1 MNQPFG
7 TGPAPSLPPL
17 IDGELRLDNPAVD
30 RAFRWLL
37 RDGRHQP
44 TSGELLQG
52 LCRELTEGGF
62 PLMRAFLA
70 KPTLHPQIASIAYRW
85 ARAQPVV
92 EAFTR
97 EHDIWQSDQYLR
109 SPMALIYAGEE
120 SIIRRRLFGPGLRL
134 DFPILEDLLAEGGT
148 DYAIFGLRRGDGKPM
163 AVASIATDAPGGFSD
178 EQFTGFQSLL
188 PLLSLIV
195 EAIETRLTAK
205 SLLEIYL
212 GADAGRRVMGG
223 LIRRGE
229 SVTIAAAIWQCDLRD
244 FTAMSNQLPRDEVL
258 AILNDYFDA
267 VTRPVLAR
275 GGEIL
280 KFIGDSVLAIFPMK
294 DDLDRDDK
302 CRTALTAAEEALEAM
317 RDVNELRASA
327 GKAPL
332 GVGIGLHAG
341 SVSYGNIG
349 SQTRLDFTVIGPAV
363 NLAARITGLCRPLN
377 QRLLT
382 SRAFAS
388 PCGSKLVPLG
398 HYPLHGFDQPQEVF
412 GLPEE

>member
-1 MNQPFG
+1 
-7 TGPAPSLPPL
+7 
-17 IDGELRLDNPAVD
+17 LRLDNAAID

-37 RDGRHQP
+37 REGRTQP
-44 TSGELLQG
+44 TGQELMRG
-52 LCRELTEGGF
+52 LGAALTDGGF
-62 PLMRAFLA
+62 PLMRMLLA

-85 ARAQPVV
+85 ARGTPDV
-92 EAFTR
+92 ESFTR

-109 SPMALIYAGEE
+109 SPMALIYAGEPM
-120 SIIRRRLFGPGLRL
+120 IRRRLFGPDLKL
-134 DFPILEDLLAEGGT
+134 DFPILEDLVAEGGT
-148 DYAIFGLRRGDGKPM
+148 DYAIFGLRRGDGRPL
-163 AVASIATDAPGGFSD
+163 AVISIATDAPGGFTD
-178 EQFTGFQSLL
+178 EQFTGFQTLL

-195 EAIETRLTAK
+195 DVIETRLTAK

-212 GADAGRRVMGG
+212 GGDAGKRVMGG

-267 VTRPVLAR
+267 VTRPVMAR

-280 KFIGDSVLAIFPMK
+280 KFIGDAVLAIFPMR
-294 DDLDRDDK
+294 DDLDRDAK
-302 CRTALTAAEEALEAM
+302 CRTALEAAEEALEAL

-327 GKAPL
+327 GKQPL
-332 GVGIGLHAG
+332 SIGIGLHAG

-349 SQTRLDFTVIGPAV
+349 SHTRLDFTVIGPAV

-377 QRLLT
+377 QPLLA

-398 HYPLHGFDQPQEVF
+398 HYPMHGFDQPQEVY
-412 GLPEE
+412 GLPEAQ

>member
-7 TGPAPSLPPL
+7 TGPAPILPPL

-37 RDGRHQP
+37 RDGRQQP
-44 TSGELLQG
+44 NSGDLLQG
-52 LCRELTEGGF
+52 FCRELSEGGF
-62 PLMRAFLA
+62 PLMRAFVA

-85 ARAQPVV
+85 SRAQPVV

-109 SPMALIYAGEE
+109 SPMALIYAGEPM
-120 SIIRRRLFGPGLRL
+120 IRRRLFGPDLRL
-134 DFPILEDLLAEGGT
+134 DFPILEDLLAEGAT
-148 DYAIFGLRRGDGKPM
+148 DYAIFGLRRGDGRPL
-163 AVASIATDAPGGFSD
+163 AVTSIATDAPGGFSD
-178 EQFTGFQSLL
+178 EQFYGFQSLL

-267 VTRPVLAR
+267 VTRPVLAH

-302 CRTALTAAEEALEAM
+302 CRVALTAAEEALEAM

-377 QRLLT
+377 QRLLA

-398 HYPLHGFDQPQEVF
+398 HYPMHGFDQPQEVY

>member
-7 TGPAPSLPPL
+7 TGPAPVLPPL
-17 IDGELRLDNPAVD
+17 TDGELRLDNPAID
-30 RAFRWLL
+30 RTFRWLL

-44 TSGELLQG
+44 TSGGLLQG
-52 LCRELTEGGF
+52 FCRELTEGGF

-85 ARAQPVV
+85 SRAQPVV

-109 SPMALIYAGEE
+109 SPMALIYAGEPM
-120 SIIRRRLFGPGLRL
+120 IRRRLFGPDLRL
-134 DFPILEDLLAEGGT
+134 DFPILEDLLAEGAT
-148 DYAIFGLRRGDGKPM
+148 DYAIFGLRRGDGRPL
-163 AVASIATDAPGGFSD
+163 AVTSIATDAPGGLSD
-178 EQFTGFQSLL
+178 EQFYGFQSLL

-267 VTRPVLAR
+267 VTRPVLAH

-302 CRTALTAAEEALEAM
+302 CRVALTAAEEALEAM

-349 SQTRLDFTVIGPAV
+349 SQARLDFTVIGPAV

-377 QRLLT
+377 QPLLA
-382 SRAFAS
+382 SKAFAS
-388 PCGSKLVPLG
+388 PCGSKLRSLG
-398 HYPLHGFDQPQEVF
+398 HYPMHGFDQPQEVY
-412 GLPEE
+412 GLPE

>member
-7 TGPAPSLPPL
+7 TGPAPTLPPA
-17 IDGELRLDNPAVD
+17 IDGELRLDNAAID
-30 RAFRWLL
+30 RTFRWLL
-37 RDGRHQP
+37 RDGRLQP
-44 TSGELLQG
+44 TGKELMHG
-52 LCRELTEGGF
+52 LGRELIAGGF
-62 PLMRAFLA
+62 PLMRMLLA

-85 ARAQPVV
+85 SRATPDV
-92 EAFTR
+92 ESFTR

-109 SPMALIYAGEE
+109 SPMALIYAGEPM
-120 SIIRRRLFGPGLRL
+120 IRRRLFGPNLRL

-148 DYAIFGLRRGDGKPM
+148 DYAIFGLRRGDGRPM
-163 AVASIATDAPGGFSD
+163 AVISIATDAPGGFTD

-188 PLLSLIV
+188 PLLSLII
-195 EAIETRLTAK
+195 EAIETRLMAK

-212 GADAGRRVMGG
+212 GGDAGRRVMGG

-267 VTRPVLAR
+267 VTRPVLAH

-280 KFIGDSVLAIFPMK
+280 KFIGDAVLAIFPMR
-294 DDLDRDDK
+294 DDLDRDEK
-302 CRTALTAAEEALEAM
+302 CRTALQAAEEALDALRE
-317 RDVNELRASA
+317 VNELRASA
-327 GKAPL
+327 GKQPL
-332 GVGIGLHAG
+332 NIGIGLHAG

-377 QRLLT
+377 QPLLA
-382 SRAFAS
+382 SKAFAS

-398 HYPLHGFDQPQEVF
+398 HYPMHGFDQPQEVF
-412 GLPEE
+412 GLPEN

>member
-7 TGPAPSLPPL
+7 TGPAPILPPL

-37 RDGRHQP
+37 RDGRQQP
-44 TSGELLQG
+44 NSGDLLQG
-52 LCRELTEGGF
+52 FCRELSEGGF
-62 PLMRAFLA
+62 PLMRAFVA

-85 ARAQPVV
+85 SRAQPVV

-109 SPMALIYAGEE
+109 SPMALIYAGEPM
-120 SIIRRRLFGPGLRL
+120 IRRRLFGPDLRL
-134 DFPILEDLLAEGGT
+134 DFPILEDLLAEGAT
-148 DYAIFGLRRGDGKPM
+148 DYAIFGLRRGDGRPL
-163 AVASIATDAPGGFSD
+163 AVISIATDAPGGFSD
-178 EQFTGFQSLL
+178 EQFYGFQSLL

-267 VTRPVLAR
+267 VTRPVLAH

-302 CRTALTAAEEALEAM
+302 CRVALTAAEEALEAM

-377 QRLLT
+377 QRLLA
-382 SRAFAS
+382 SKAFAS

-398 HYPLHGFDQPQEVF
+398 HYPMHGFDQPQEVY

>member
-1 MNQPFG
+1 MNQPLG

-17 IDGELRLDNPAVD
+17 IDGELRLENAAID

-37 RDGRHQP
+37 REGRHQP

-52 LCRELTEGGF
+52 FCRELAVGGF

-85 ARAQPVV
+85 SRAQPTV

-109 SPMALIYAGEE
+109 SPMALIYAGEPM
-120 SIIRRRLFGPGLRL
+120 IRRRLFGPDLRL
-134 DFPILEDLLAEGGT
+134 DFPILEDLLAEGAT
-148 DYAIFGLRRGDGKPM
+148 DYAIFGLRRGDGRPL
-163 AVASIATDAPGGFSD
+163 AVFSIATDASGGFSD
-178 EQFTGFQSLL
+178 EQFYGFQSLL

-229 SVTIAAAIWQCDLRD
+229 SVTIAAAIWHCDLRD

-302 CRTALTAAEEALEAM
+302 CRVALTAAEEALEAM

-332 GVGIGLHAG
+332 GIGIGLHAG

-377 QRLLT
+377 QKLLA

-398 HYPLHGFDQPQEVF
+398 HYPMHGFDQPQEVF

>member
-1 MNQPFG
+1 MNQAFG
-7 TGPAPSLPPL
+7 SGSAPAIPPT
-17 IDGELRLDNPAVD
+17 IGGELRFDDAAID

-37 RDGRHQP
+37 REGRNQR
-44 TSGELLQG
+44 SG
-52 LCRELTEGGF
+52 RELMRGLGAELTAGGF
-62 PLMRAFLA
+62 PLMRALLA
-70 KPTLHPQIASIAYRW
+70 MPTLHPQIASIAYRW
-85 ARAQPVV
+85 SRGAPEV

-109 SPMALIYAGEE
+109 SPMALIYAGEPM
-120 SIIRRRLFGPGLRL
+120 IRRRLFGPDLKL
-134 DFPILEDLLAEGGT
+134 DFPILEDLVAEGGT
-148 DYAIFGLRRGDGKPM
+148 DYAIFGLRRGDGRPL
-163 AVASIATDAPGGFSD
+163 AALSIATDVPGGFTD
-178 EQFTGFQSLL
+178 QQFNGFQSLL

-195 EAIETRLTAK
+195 EAIETRLTAR

-212 GADAGRRVMGG
+212 GGDAGRRVMGG

-244 FTAMSNQLPRDEVL
+244 FTAMSNRLPRDEVL

-280 KFIGDSVLAIFPMK
+280 KFIGDAVLAIFPMR
-294 DDLDRDDK
+294 DDLDRDEK
-302 CRTALTAAEEALEAM
+302 CRTALSAAEEALDAL

-377 QRLLT
+377 QPLLA
-382 SRAFAS
+382 SRTFAS

-398 HYPLHGFDQPQEVF
+398 HYPMHGFDAPQEVY
-412 GLPEE
+412 GLPE

>member
-1 MNQPFG
+1 MNQAFG
-7 TGPAPSLPPL
+7 TGPAPILPPL
-17 IDGELRLDNPAVD
+17 TDGELRLDNPAID

-37 RDGRHQP
+37 RDGRQQP
-44 TSGELLQG
+44 NSGDLLQG
-52 LCRELTEGGF
+52 LCRELREGGF
-62 PLMRAFLA
+62 PLLRAFLA

-85 ARAQPVV
+85 ARTQPVV

-109 SPMALIYAGEE
+109 SPMALIYAGEPM
-120 SIIRRRLFGPGLRL
+120 IRRRLFGPDLRL
-134 DFPILEDLLAEGGT
+134 DFPILEDLLAEGAT
-148 DYAIFGLRRGDGKPM
+148 DYAIFGLRRGDGRPL
-163 AVASIATDAPGGFSD
+163 AVVSIATDAVGGFGD
-178 EQFTGFQSLL
+178 EQFYGFQSLL

-267 VTRPVLAR
+267 VTRPVLAH

-302 CRTALTAAEEALEAM
+302 CRVALTAAEEALEAM

-377 QRLLT
+377 QRLLA
-382 SRAFAS
+382 SKAFAS

-398 HYPLHGFDQPQEVF
+398 HYPMHGFDQPQEVY
-412 GLPEE
+412 GLPED

>member
-1 MNQPFG
+1 M
-7 TGPAPSLPPL
+7 PA
-17 IDGELRLDNPAVD
+17 
-30 RAFRWLL
+30 
-37 RDGRHQP
+37 
-44 TSGELLQG
+44 
-52 LCRELTEGGF
+52 
-62 PLMRAFLA
+62 
-70 KPTLHPQIASIAYRW
+70 
-85 ARAQPVV
+85 
-92 EAFTR
+92 
-97 EHDIWQSDQYLR
+97 R
-109 SPMALIYAGEE
+109 S
-120 SIIRRRLFGPGLRL
+120 STIRRRLFGPGLRL

-163 AVASIATDAPGGFSD
+163 AVVSIATDAPGGFSD
-178 EQFTGFQSLL
+178 EQFTGFQSVL

-267 VTRPVLAR
+267 VTRPVMAR

-280 KFIGDSVLAIFPMK
+280 KFIGDAVLAIFPMK

-302 CRTALTAAEEALEAM
+302 CRTALAAGEEALEAM

-332 GVGIGLHAG
+332 SIGIGLHAG

-377 QRLLT
+377 QRLLA
-382 SRAFAS
+382 SKAFAS

-398 HYPLHGFDQPQEVF
+398 HYPMHGFDQPQEVY

>member
-1 MNQPFG
+1 
-7 TGPAPSLPPL
+7 
-17 IDGELRLDNPAVD
+17 
-30 RAFRWLL
+30 
-37 RDGRHQP
+37 
-44 TSGELLQG
+44 
-52 LCRELTEGGF
+52 
-62 PLMRAFLA
+62 
-70 KPTLHPQIASIAYRW
+70 
-85 ARAQPVV
+85 
-92 EAFTR
+92 
-97 EHDIWQSDQYLR
+97 
-109 SPMALIYAGEE
+109 
-120 SIIRRRLFGPGLRL
+120 
-134 DFPILEDLLAEGGT
+134 
-148 DYAIFGLRRGDGKPM
+148 
-163 AVASIATDAPGGFSD
+163 
-178 EQFTGFQSLL
+178 
-188 PLLSLIV
+188 
-195 EAIETRLTAK
+195 
-205 SLLEIYL
+205 
-212 GADAGRRVMGG
+212 MGG

-377 QRLLT
+377 QRLLA
-382 SRAFAS
+382 SKAFAS

-398 HYPLHGFDQPQEVF
+398 HYPLHGFDQPQEVYAAA
-412 GLPEE
+412 GGVSATSALRPVRRAHSLPRRRSGTTPPSRRCSAPPLPSDRAAAWSASAG

>member
-1 MNQPFG
+1 MNQAFG
-7 TGPAPSLPPL
+7 SGSVPGLPAA
-17 IDGELRLDNPAVD
+17 IDGELRLDDAAID

-37 RDGRHQP
+37 REGRTQR
-44 TSGELLQG
+44 SG
-52 LCRELTEGGF
+52 RELMRGLGAELTAGGF
-62 PLMRAFLA
+62 PLMRALLA
-70 KPTLHPQIASIAYRW
+70 MPTLHPQIASIAYRW
-85 ARAQPVV
+85 SRAAPEV

-109 SPMALIYAGEE
+109 SPMALIYAGEPM
-120 SIIRRRLFGPGLRL
+120 IRRRLFGPELKI
-134 DFPILEDLLAEGGT
+134 DFPILEDLVAEGGT
-148 DYAIFGLRRGDGKPM
+148 DYAIFGLRRGDGRPL
-163 AVASIATDAPGGFSD
+163 AALSIATDVPGGFTD
-178 EQFTGFQSLL
+178 RQFNGFQNLL

-195 EAIETRLTAK
+195 EAIETRLTAR

-212 GADAGRRVMGG
+212 GGDAGKRVMGG

-280 KFIGDSVLAIFPMK
+280 KFIGDAVLAIFPMR

-302 CRTALTAAEEALEAM
+302 CITALAAAEEALDAL

-332 GVGIGLHAG
+332 SVGIGLHAG

-377 QRLLT
+377 QPLLA
-382 SRAFAS
+382 SRTFAS
-388 PCGSKLVPLG
+388 PCASKLVPLG
-398 HYPLHGFDQPQEVF
+398 HYPMHGFDAPQEVF

>member
-1 MNQPFG
+1 MNQPLG

-37 RDGRHQP
+37 REGRHQP

-52 LCRELTEGGF
+52 FCRELTEGGF

-85 ARAQPVV
+85 SRAEPKV

-97 EHDIWQSDQYLR
+97 EHDIWQSEQYLR

-120 SIIRRRLFGPGLRL
+120 TMIRRRLFGPGLRL

-148 DYAIFGLRRGDGKPM
+148 DYAIFGLRRGDGRPM
-163 AVASIATDAPGGFSD
+163 AVVSIATDAPGGFSD

-280 KFIGDSVLAIFPMK
+280 KFIGDAVLAIFPMK

-302 CRTALTAAEEALEAM
+302 CRVALTAGEEALEAM

-332 GVGIGLHAG
+332 SIGIGLHAG

-349 SQTRLDFTVIGPAV
+349 AQTRLDFTVIGPAV

-377 QRLLT
+377 QRLLA
-382 SRAFAS
+382 SKAFAS

-398 HYPLHGFDQPQEVF
+398 HYPLHGFDQPQEVY

>member
-7 TGPAPSLPPL
+7 TGPAPSLPPV
-17 IDGELRLDNPAVD
+17 IDGELRLDDVAVD
-30 RAFRWLL
+30 RTFRWLL
-37 RDGRHQP
+37 REGRGQP
-44 TSGELLQG
+44 TGKELLQG
-52 LCRELTEGGF
+52 FADNLTGGGF
-62 PLMRAFLA
+62 PLLRAFMA
-70 KPTLHPQIASIAYRW
+70 QPTLHPQIASVAYRW
-85 ARAQPVV
+85 SRAEPRV

-109 SPMALIYAGEE
+109 SPMALIYAGEPM
-120 SIIRRRLFGPGLRL
+120 IRRRLSGPDLKL
-134 DFPILEDLLAEGGT
+134 DFPILEDLVAEGAT
-148 DYAIFGLRRGDGKPM
+148 DYAIFGLRRGDGRPLA
-163 AVASIATDAPGGFSD
+163 AVSIATDAPGGFSD
-178 EQFTGFQSLL
+178 EQLTGFQTLL

-195 EAIETRLTAK
+195 EVIGTRLMAR

-267 VTRPVLAR
+267 VTRPVLAH

-294 DDLDRDDK
+294 DDLDRDSK
-302 CRTALTAAEEALEAM
+302 CHTALAAAEEALDAM

-327 GKAPL
+327 GKGPL
-332 GVGIGLHAG
+332 GIGIGLHAG

-349 SQTRLDFTVIGPAV
+349 AQTRLDFTVIGPAV

-377 QRLLT
+377 QKLLA
-382 SRAFAS
+382 SKVFAS

-398 HYPLHGFDQPQEVF
+398 HYPMHGFDQPQEVY

>member
-1 MNQPFG
+1 MNQAFG
-7 TGPAPSLPPL
+7 SAPVPGLPPA
-17 IDGELRLDNPAVD
+17 IDGELHLEDAAID

-37 RDGRHQP
+37 REGRIQP
-44 TSGELLQG
+44 TG
-52 LCRELTEGGF
+52 RELMRGLGSELTAGGF
-62 PLMRAFLA
+62 PLMRALLA

-85 ARAQPVV
+85 SRSAPEV

-109 SPMALIYAGEE
+109 SPMALIYAGEPM
-120 SIIRRRLFGPGLRL
+120 IRRRLFGPDLKL

-148 DYAIFGLRRGDGKPM
+148 DYAIFGLRRGDGRPL
-163 AVASIATDAPGGFSD
+163 AALSIATDAPDGFTD
-178 EQFTGFQSLL
+178 GQLRGFQVLL

-195 EAIETRLTAK
+195 EAIETRLTAR

-212 GADAGRRVMGG
+212 GGDAGKRVMGG

-244 FTAMSNQLPRDEVL
+244 FTMMSNQLPRDEVL

-280 KFIGDSVLAIFPMK
+280 KFIGDAVLAIFPMR
-294 DDLDRDDK
+294 DDLDRDEK
-302 CRTALTAAEEALEAM
+302 CRTALAAAEEALDAL

-327 GKAPL
+327 GKPPL
-332 GVGIGLHAG
+332 GIGIGLHAG

-377 QRLLT
+377 QALLA
-382 SRAFAS
+382 SRTFAS

-398 HYPLHGFDQPQEVF
+398 HYPMHGFDAPQEVY
-412 GLPEE
+412 GLPE

>member
-1 MNQPFG
+1 M
-7 TGPAPSLPPL
+7 
-17 IDGELRLDNPAVD
+17 
-30 RAFRWLL
+30 
-37 RDGRHQP
+37 
-44 TSGELLQG
+44 
-52 LCRELTEGGF
+52 
-62 PLMRAFLA
+62 
-70 KPTLHPQIASIAYRW
+70 
-85 ARAQPVV
+85 
-92 EAFTR
+92 TR
-97 EHDIWQSDQYLR
+97 EHDIWHSDQYLR
-109 SPMALIYAGEE
+109 SPMALIYAGETM
-120 SIIRRRLFGPGLRL
+120 IRRRLIGPNMKL
-134 DFPILEDLLAEGGT
+134 DFPILEDLVAEGAT
-148 DYAIFGLRRGDGKPM
+148 DYAIFGLKRGDARPL
-163 AVASIATDAPGGFSD
+163 AVFSMSTHAEGGFTD
-178 EQFTGFQSLL
+178 EELVGIQTLL
-188 PLLSLIV
+188 PLLSLVV
-195 EAIETRLTAK
+195 ETIESRLTAK

-212 GADAGRRVMGG
+212 GGDAGQRVMGG
-223 LIRRGE
+223 LIKRGE

-294 DDLDRDDK
+294 DDLDRDEK

-377 QRLLT
+377 QRLLA
-382 SRAFAS
+382 SKAFAS

-398 HYPLHGFDQPQEVF
+398 HYPMHGFDQPQEVY

>member
-7 TGPAPSLPPL
+7 TGPAPSLPPVV
-17 IDGELRLDNPAVD
+17 DGELRLENAAVD
-30 RAFRWLL
+30 RTFRWLL
-37 RDGRHQP
+37 REGRGQP
-44 TSGELLQG
+44 TGREVLQG
-52 LCRELTEGGF
+52 FADTLTGGGF
-62 PLMRAFLA
+62 PLLRAFMA
-70 KPTLHPQIASIAYRW
+70 QPTLHPQIASIAYRW
-85 ARAQPVV
+85 SRAEPKV

-109 SPMALIYAGEE
+109 SPMALIYAGEPM
-120 SIIRRRLFGPGLRL
+120 IRRRLFGPDLKL
-134 DFPILEDLLAEGGT
+134 DFPILEDLLAEGAT
-148 DYAIFGLRRGDGKPM
+148 DYAIFGLRRSDGRPL
-163 AVASIATDAPGGFSD
+163 AVISIATDAPGGFSD
-178 EQFTGFQSLL
+178 EQLTGFHTLL

-195 EAIETRLTAK
+195 EAIETRLMAR

-280 KFIGDSVLAIFPMK
+280 KFIGDSVLAIFPMR
-294 DDLDRDDK
+294 DDLDRDGK
-302 CRTALTAAEEALEAM
+302 CHTALAAAEEALEAM

-327 GKAPL
+327 GKPPL

-349 SQTRLDFTVIGPAV
+349 AQTRLDFTVIGPAV

-377 QRLLT
+377 QKLLA
-382 SRAFAS
+382 SKVFAS

-398 HYPLHGFDQPQEVF
+398 HYPMHGFDQPQEVF

>member
-7 TGPAPSLPPL
+7 TGPAPILPPL
-17 IDGELRLDNPAVD
+17 TDGELRLDNPAID

-37 RDGRHQP
+37 RDGRQQP
-44 TSGELLQG
+44 SSGDLLQG
-52 LCRELTEGGF
+52 LCRELSEGGF

-85 ARAQPVV
+85 ARTQPVV

-109 SPMALIYAGEE
+109 SPMALIYAGEPM
-120 SIIRRRLFGPGLRL
+120 IRRRLFGPDLRL
-134 DFPILEDLLAEGGT
+134 DFPILEDLLAEGAT
-148 DYAIFGLRRGDGKPM
+148 DYAIFGLRRGDGRPL
-163 AVASIATDAPGGFSD
+163 AVVSIATDAVGGFGD
-178 EQFTGFQSLL
+178 EQFYGFQSLL

-267 VTRPVLAR
+267 VTRPVLAH

-302 CRTALTAAEEALEAM
+302 CRVALTAAEEALEAM

-377 QRLLT
+377 QRLLA
-382 SRAFAS
+382 SKAFAS

-398 HYPLHGFDQPQEVF
+398 HYPMHGFDQPQEVY

>member
-7 TGPAPSLPPL
+7 TGPAPILPPL
-17 IDGELRLDNPAVD
+17 IDGELRLDNPAID

-52 LCRELTEGGF
+52 FCRELTEGGF

-85 ARAQPVV
+85 SRTEPKV

-97 EHDIWQSDQYLR
+97 EHDIWQSEQYLR

-120 SIIRRRLFGPGLRL
+120 SMIRRRLFGPGLRL

-163 AVASIATDAPGGFSD
+163 AVVSIATDAPGGFSD
-178 EQFTGFQSLL
+178 DQFTGFQSLL

-280 KFIGDSVLAIFPMK
+280 KFIGDAVLAIFPMK

-302 CRTALTAAEEALEAM
+302 CRVALTAGEEALEAM

-332 GVGIGLHAG
+332 SIGIGLHAG

-377 QRLLT
+377 QRLLA
-382 SRAFAS
+382 SKAFAS

-398 HYPLHGFDQPQEVF
+398 HYPMHGFDQPQEVY

>member
-7 TGPAPSLPPL
+7 TGPAPILPPL
-17 IDGELRLDNPAVD
+17 IDGELRLENPAID
-30 RAFRWLL
+30 RTFRWLL
-37 RDGRHQP
+37 RDGRQQP
-44 TSGELLQG
+44 NSGDLLQG
-52 LCRELTEGGF
+52 FCRELTEGGF
-62 PLMRAFLA
+62 PLMRAFVA

-85 ARAQPVV
+85 ERTKPEV

-109 SPMALIYAGEE
+109 SPMALIYAGEPM
-120 SIIRRRLFGPGLRL
+120 IRRRLFGPDLRL
-134 DFPILEDLLAEGGT
+134 DFPILEDLLAEGAT
-148 DYAIFGLRRGDGKPM
+148 DYAIFGLRRGDGRPM
-163 AVASIATDAPGGFSD
+163 AVVSIATDAPGGFSD

-280 KFIGDSVLAIFPMK
+280 KFIGDAVLAIFPMK

-302 CRTALTAAEEALEAM
+302 CRVALTAGEEALEAM

-332 GVGIGLHAG
+332 SIGIGLHAG

-349 SQTRLDFTVIGPAV
+349 AQTRLDFTVIGPAV

-377 QRLLT
+377 QRLLA
-382 SRAFAS
+382 SKAFAS

-398 HYPLHGFDQPQEVF
+398 HYPMHGFDQPQEVF

>member
-7 TGPAPSLPPL
+7 TGPAPILPPL
-17 IDGELRLDNPAVD
+17 IDGELRLDDPAID

-37 RDGRHQP
+37 RDGRQQP

-52 LCRELTEGGF
+52 FCRELSEGGF
-62 PLMRAFLA
+62 PLMRAFVA

-85 ARAQPVV
+85 SRVQPVV

-109 SPMALIYAGEE
+109 SPMALIYAGEPM
-120 SIIRRRLFGPGLRL
+120 IRRRLFGPDLRL
-134 DFPILEDLLAEGGT
+134 DFPILEDLLAEGAT
-148 DYAIFGLRRGDGKPM
+148 DYAIFGLRRGDGRPL
-163 AVASIATDAPGGFSD
+163 AVISIATDAPGGFSD
-178 EQFTGFQSLL
+178 EQFYGVQSLL

-195 EAIETRLTAK
+195 EAVETRLTAK

-267 VTRPVLAR
+267 VTRPVMAR

-280 KFIGDSVLAIFPMK
+280 KFIGDAVLAIFPMK
-294 DDLDRDDK
+294 DDLDRDEK

-332 GVGIGLHAG
+332 SIGIGLHAG

-377 QRLLT
+377 QRLLA
-382 SRAFAS
+382 SKAFAS

-398 HYPLHGFDQPQEVF
+398 HYPMHGFDQPQEVY

>member
-7 TGPAPSLPPL
+7 TGPAPSLPPVV
-17 IDGELRLDNPAVD
+17 DGELRLENPAID

-37 RDGRHQP
+37 REGRVQP
-44 TSGELLQG
+44 TGKELMRG
-52 LCRELTEGGF
+52 LGAELTAGGL
-62 PLMRAFLA
+62 PLMRALLA
-70 KPTLHPQIASIAYRW
+70 RPTLHPQIASVAYRW
-85 ARAQPVV
+85 SRAEPQV
-92 EAFTR
+92 EAMTR

-109 SPMALIYAGEE
+109 SPMALIYAGEPM
-120 SIIRRRLFGPGLRL
+120 IRRRLFGPGLRL

-148 DYAIFGLRRGDGKPM
+148 DYAIFGLRRGDGRPL
-163 AVASIATDAPGGFSD
+163 AVISIATDAPGGFTD
-178 EQFTGFQSLL
+178 EQFSGFQSLL

-195 EAIETRLTAK
+195 EAIETRQTAR

-212 GADAGRRVMGG
+212 GGDAGRRVMGG

-267 VTRPVLAR
+267 VTRPVMAR

-280 KFIGDSVLAIFPMK
+280 KFIGDAVLAIFPMK
-294 DDLDRDDK
+294 DDLDRDEK
-302 CRTALTAAEEALEAM
+302 CRTALTSAEEALDAM

-332 GVGIGLHAG
+332 SIGIGLHAG

-377 QRLLT
+377 QPLLA
-382 SRAFAS
+382 SKVFAS

-398 HYPLHGFDQPQEVF
+398 HYPMHGFEQPQEVY
-412 GLPEE
+412 GLPE

>member
-7 TGPAPSLPPL
+7 TGPAPSLPPA
-17 IDGELRLDNPAVD
+17 IDGELRLDNAAID

-37 RDGRHQP
+37 REGRIQP
-44 TSGELLQG
+44 TGQELIRGLGAELSG
-52 LCRELTEGGF
+52 GGF
-62 PLMRAFLA
+62 PLMRMLLA

-85 ARAQPVV
+85 SRAAPEV
-92 EAFTR
+92 EAFSR

-109 SPMALIYAGEE
+109 SPMALIYAGEPM
-120 SIIRRRLFGPGLRL
+120 IRRRLFGPGLRL

-148 DYAIFGLRRGDGKPM
+148 DYAIFGLRRGDGRPM
-163 AVASIATDAPGGFSD
+163 AVISIATDAAGGFSD

-267 VTRPVLAR
+267 VTRPVMAR

-280 KFIGDSVLAIFPMK
+280 KFIGDAVLAIFPMR
-294 DDLDRDDK
+294 DDLDRDEK
-302 CRTALTAAEEALEAM
+302 CLTALTAAEEALDAL

-327 GKAPL
+327 GKQPL
-332 GVGIGLHAG
+332 SIGIGLHAG

-377 QRLLT
+377 QPLLA
-382 SRAFAS
+382 SKAFAS

-398 HYPLHGFDQPQEVF
+398 HYPMHGFDQPQEVH
-412 GLPEE
+412 GLPE

>member
-7 TGPAPSLPPL
+7 TGPAPSLPPAV
-17 IDGELRLDNPAVD
+17 DGELRLENAAID

-37 RDGRHQP
+37 REGRMQP
-44 TSGELLQG
+44 SGRELAQG
-52 LCRELTEGGF
+52 LMRELAEGGF
-62 PLMRAFLA
+62 PLMRGFLA
-70 KPTLHPQIASIAYRW
+70 MPTLHPQIASIAYRW
-85 ARAQPVV
+85 SRAAPEV
-92 EAFTR
+92 EAFSR
-97 EHDIWQSDQYLR
+97 EHDIWQSEQYLR
-109 SPMALIYAGEE
+109 SPMAVIYAGEPM
-120 SIIRRRLFGPGLRL
+120 IRRRLFGSGLRL
-134 DFPILEDLLAEGGT
+134 DFPILEDLLAEGAT
-148 DYAIFGLRRGDGKPM
+148 DYAIFGLRRGDGRPL
-163 AVASIATDAPGGFSD
+163 AVLSIATDAPGGFSD

-195 EAIETRLTAK
+195 EAIETRTTAR

-212 GADAGRRVMGG
+212 GADAGQRVMGG
-223 LIRRGE
+223 LIRRGD

-267 VTRPVLAR
+267 VTRPVLAN

-280 KFIGDSVLAIFPMK
+280 KFIGDAVLAIFPME
-294 DDLDRDDK
+294 DDLDRDSK
-302 CRTALTAAEEALEAM
+302 CRTALGAAEEALEAM

-332 GVGIGLHAG
+332 SIGIGLHAG

-349 SQTRLDFTVIGPAV
+349 SQARLDFTVIGPAV

-377 QRLLT
+377 QPLLA
-382 SRAFAS
+382 SKAFAS
-388 PCGSKLVPLG
+388 PCGSKLVQLG
-398 HYPLHGFDQPQEVF
+398 HYPMHGFDQPQEVY
-412 GLPEE
+412 GLPEA

>member
-1 MNQPFG
+1 MNQAFG
-7 TGPAPSLPPL
+7 TGPAPILPPL
-17 IDGELRLDNPAVD
+17 IDGELRLDNAAID

-37 RDGRHQP
+37 RDGRQQSN
-44 TSGELLQG
+44 SGDLLQD

-109 SPMALIYAGEE
+109 SPMALIYAGEPM
-120 SIIRRRLFGPGLRL
+120 IRRRLFGPDLRL
-134 DFPILEDLLAEGGT
+134 DFPILEDLLAEGAT
-148 DYAIFGLRRGDGKPM
+148 DYAIFGLRRGDGRPL
-163 AVASIATDAPGGFSD
+163 AVISIATDAPGGFSD
-178 EQFTGFQSLL
+178 EQFYGVQSLL

-302 CRTALTAAEEALEAM
+302 CRVALTAAEEALEAM

-332 GVGIGLHAG
+332 SVGIGLHAG

-377 QRLLT
+377 QKLLA

-398 HYPLHGFDQPQEVF
+398 HYPMHGFDQAQEVY

>member
-7 TGPAPSLPPL
+7 TGPAPSLPPT
-17 IDGELRLDNPAVD
+17 IDGELRLENQAVD

-37 RDGRHQP
+37 REGRTQP
-44 TSGELLQG
+44 TG
-52 LCRELTEGGF
+52 RELMRGLGAELAAGGF
-62 PLMRAFLA
+62 PLMRMMLA

-85 ARAQPVV
+85 SRAKPVV

-97 EHDIWQSDQYLR
+97 EHDIWQSEQYLR
-109 SPMALIYAGEE
+109 SPMALIYAGEPM
-120 SIIRRRLFGPGLRL
+120 IRRRLFGPNLRL
-134 DFPILEDLLAEGGT
+134 DFPILEDLVAEGGT
-148 DYAIFGLRRGDGKPM
+148 DYAIFGLRRGDGRLL
-163 AVASIATDAPGGFSD
+163 AAISIATDVPGGFTD
-178 EQFTGFQSLL
+178 DQLTGFQSLL
-188 PLLSLIV
+188 PLISLVV
-195 EAIETRLTAK
+195 EAIETRLMAK

-212 GADAGRRVMGG
+212 GADAGRRVIGG

-267 VTRPVLAR
+267 VTRPVMAH

-280 KFIGDSVLAIFPMK
+280 KFIGDAVLAIFPMK
-294 DDLDRDDK
+294 DDLDRDEK
-302 CRTALTAAEEALEAM
+302 CRTALQAAQEALDAL

-332 GVGIGLHAG
+332 NIGIGLHAG

-377 QRLLT
+377 QSLLA
-382 SRAFAS
+382 SKAFAS
-388 PCGSKLVPLG
+388 PCGSQLVPLG
-398 HYPLHGFDQPQEVF
+398 HYPMHGFDQPQEVY
-412 GLPEE
+412 GLPES

>member
-7 TGPAPSLPPL
+7 TGPAPILPPL
-17 IDGELRLDNPAVD
+17 IEGELRLDNPAVD

-37 RDGRHQP
+37 REGRQQP

-52 LCRELTEGGF
+52 FCRELAEGGF

-85 ARAQPVV
+85 ARAKPVV

-109 SPMALIYAGEE
+109 SPMALIYAGEPM
-120 SIIRRRLFGPGLRL
+120 IRRRLFGPDLRL
-134 DFPILEDLLAEGGT
+134 DFPVLEDLLAEGAT
-148 DYAIFGLRRGDGKPM
+148 DYAIFGLRRGDGRPL

-178 EQFTGFQSLL
+178 EQFHGFQSLL

-280 KFIGDSVLAIFPMK
+280 KFIGDAVLAIFPMK

-302 CRTALTAAEEALEAM
+302 CRVALTAAEEALEAM

-332 GVGIGLHAG
+332 SVGIGLHAG
-341 SVSYGNIG
+341 SVNYGNIG

-377 QRLLT
+377 QRLLA
-382 SRAFAS
+382 SKAFAS

-398 HYPLHGFDQPQEVF
+398 HYPLHGFDQPQEVY

>member
-17 IDGELRLDNPAVD
+17 IEGELRLENAAID
-30 RAFRWLL
+30 RVFRWLL
-37 RDGRHQP
+37 REGRHQP

-52 LCRELTEGGF
+52 FCRELTEGGF
-62 PLMRAFLA
+62 PLLRAFLA

-85 ARAQPVV
+85 ARTQPVV

-109 SPMALIYAGEE
+109 SPMALIYAGEPM
-120 SIIRRRLFGPGLRL
+120 IRRRLFGPDLRL
-134 DFPILEDLLAEGGT
+134 DFPILEDLLAEGAT
-148 DYAIFGLRRGDGKPM
+148 DYAIFGLRRGDGRPL
-163 AVASIATDAPGGFSD
+163 AVVSIATDAAGGFSD
-178 EQFTGFQSLL
+178 EQFYGFQSLL

-302 CRTALTAAEEALEAM
+302 CRVALTAAEEALEAM

-377 QRLLT
+377 QRLLASKT
-382 SRAFAS
+382 FAS
-388 PCGSKLVPLG
+388 PCGSKLLPLG
-398 HYPLHGFDQPQEVF
+398 HYPMHGFDQPQEVY

>member
-52 LCRELTEGGF
+52 FCRELTEGGF

-85 ARAQPVV
+85 SRAEPKV

-97 EHDIWQSDQYLR
+97 EHDIWQSEQYLR

-120 SIIRRRLFGPGLRL
+120 SMIRRRLFGPGLRL

-148 DYAIFGLRRGDGKPM
+148 DYAIFGLRRGDGRPM
-163 AVASIATDAPGGFSD
+163 AVVSIATDAPGGFSD

-267 VTRPVLAR
+267 VTRPVLAH

-280 KFIGDSVLAIFPMK
+280 KFIGDAVLAIFPMR

-302 CRTALTAAEEALEAM
+302 CRTALTAAEEALDAM

-332 GVGIGLHAG
+332 SIGIGLHAG

-349 SQTRLDFTVIGPAV
+349 AQTRLDFTVIGPAV

-377 QRLLT
+377 QRLLA
-382 SRAFAS
+382 SKAFAS

-398 HYPLHGFDQPQEVF
+398 HYPMHGFDQPQEVY

>member
-52 LCRELTEGGF
+52 FCRELTEGGF
-62 PLMRAFLA
+62 HLMRAFLA

-85 ARAQPVV
+85 SRAEPKV

-97 EHDIWQSDQYLR
+97 EHDIWQSEQYLR

-120 SIIRRRLFGPGLRL
+120 SMIRRRLFGPGLRL

-148 DYAIFGLRRGDGKPM
+148 DYAIFGLRRGDGRPM
-163 AVASIATDAPGGFSD
+163 AVVSIATDAPGGFSD

-195 EAIETRLTAK
+195 EAIETRLTAR

-280 KFIGDSVLAIFPMK
+280 KFIGDAVLAIFPMK

-302 CRTALTAAEEALEAM
+302 CRVALTAGEEALEAM

-332 GVGIGLHAG
+332 SIGIGLHAG

-349 SQTRLDFTVIGPAV
+349 AQTRLDFTVIGPAV

-377 QRLLT
+377 QRLLA
-382 SRAFAS
+382 SKAFAS

-398 HYPLHGFDQPQEVF
+398 HYPLHGFDQPQEVY